1 MTPSELKEQ
10 AEAIS
15 FWIADENASA
25 RKELEQRRPELDLW
39 LQKVEALVRQKL
51 AEREVQEEVRAKV

>member
-25 RKELEQRRPELDLW
+25 RKELEQRNPILGEW
-39 LQKVEALVRQKL
+39 LGMIERKVEEKL
-51 AEREVQEEVRAKV
+51 AKHEAQEEAMKV

>member
-15 FWIADENASA
+15 FWLDPQNASA
-25 RKELEQRRPELDLW
+25 RKELEQRNPPLGQW
-39 LQKVEALVRQKL
+39 LSMIEEKVQEKL
-51 AEREVQEEVRAKV
+51 AEIEVQEEVRAKV

>member
-25 RKELEQRRPELDLW
+25 RKELEQRNPPLGQW
-39 LQKVEALVRQKL
+39 LSMIEEKVQEKL
-51 AEREVQEEVRAKV
+51 AEIEVQEEVRAKV